1 MLRDIQEAFGAAG
14 LSLNVSKCKIQTNA
28 HTARTPQY
36 MDVNGMRYPIV
47 HPTVGFKVLGT
58 QFTLIGGVS
67 TELDGRIAAT
77 WGKFHHILPLLRR
90 RDTDLTKRLR
100 LFDSNVARSVLWCCE
115 SWTLT
120 VAEKRRLQSTE
131 RAMLRRFAA
140 PRRAPDEDYL
150 VWLSRAT
157 HSAENTRDS
166 IGIKSWNV
174 AASLRKWSW
183 AGHVARMDV
192 HRWASRM
199 TAWRDA
205 GWRAEQDH
213 RSSPSVVRPMRAR
226 AGHFTRWGGELC
238 NL

>member
-1 MLRDIQEAFGAAG
+1 MLADIQEAFGSAG
-14 LSLNVSKCKIQTNA
+14 LTLDVSKCKAQTNS

-47 HPTVGFKVLGT
+47 HPKEGFRVLGT
-58 QFTLIGGVS
+58 QFTLVGGVS
-67 TELDGRIAAT
+67 TELDGRIAAA
-77 WGKFHHILPLLRR
+77 WGKFHQIWPLLRR

-140 PRRAPDEDYL
+140 PRRAHDEDYL
-150 VWLSRAT
+150 SWLSRST
-157 HSAENTRDS
+157 HSAERARDS
-166 IGIKSWNV
+166 AGINSWNV

-183 AGHVARMDV
+183 AGHVARMHA

-199 TAWRDA
+199 TTWRDSV
-205 GWRAEQDH
+205 WWAEQDH
-213 RSSPSVVRPMRAR
+213 RSSPSVIRPMRAR
-226 AGHFTRWGGELC
+226 VGHFTRWETELC
-238 NL
+238 